1 MSASPKFSG
10 QNSHEENVRISISE
24 ILGQPTSIRRVKKT
38 NEDKKKTNFINL
50 ISVLRDVEDRD
61 MMMLGMMGID
71 MDNHNNPFYTA
82 IDILM
87 EMSFSK
93 DQINI
98 INWFLYDRV
107 FTEERIDDLY
117 DENEQIIPM
126 NTIEELYKYIKKIK

>member
-1 MSASPKFSG
+1 MSASPKFRG

-24 ILGQPTSIRRVKKT
+24 ILGQPTSIRKVKKT